1 MDYTHVQIVCNLE
14 KVAKGEI
21 LIVAGEISGDL
32 HGAELVKNF
41 LKLSSDYCFFGA
53 GGELMK
59 SEGVELLSHVNDLA
73 VMGFSGIPKILP
85 TLKALK
91 RNILNRVRKNPV
103 NLAIL
108 VDYPGFNLNLAK
120 ALKQL
125 PNPPKILEYIAP
137 QVWAWRANRTR
148 KILSYIDH
156 LAVVFPFEERLFKAA
171 NVPVTFV
178 GHPLLDELNLPT
190 VQLKDT
196 NDPKSAILS
205 SDVDEPIQNPILA
218 LLPGSRKTVAVKHL
232 PIMIES
238 AKLLINEFPNI
249 RFCIGCAP
257 GLRQHLEG
265 LIHGQPIKYELW
277 DDSRKLL
284 SEATAAVVCSGTATL
299 ETALIG
305 TPQVIV
311 YKTSSIN
318 YAVIKK
324 LIKLPYVGL
333 VNIVAEDKIITELLQ
348 DEFNPVALY
357 RAIAPMIRC
366 QIIRDHAKSKMMQVR
381 NKLGEPGA
389 SRRVAELAYQMIK

>member
-249 RFCIGCAP
+249 RFRI
-257 GLRQHLEG
+257 
-265 LIHGQPIKYELW
+265 
-277 DDSRKLL
+277 
-284 SEATAAVVCSGTATL
+284 
-299 ETALIG
+299 
-305 TPQVIV
+305 
-311 YKTSSIN
+311 
-318 YAVIKK
+318 
-324 LIKLPYVGL
+324 
-333 VNIVAEDKIITELLQ
+333 
-348 DEFNPVALY
+348 F
-357 RAIAPMIRC
+357 
-366 QIIRDHAKSKMMQVR
+366 
-381 NKLGEPGA
+381 
-389 SRRVAELAYQMIK
+389 